1 MKLDIKKTLSLSI
14 QIWWRWIFNTW
25 KGGIFFSRVFRHP
38 LSQKFCVGKIRRD
51 EIILNLLSE
60 LDMINGH
67 IFNRGEHC
75 YRDSPPSVVREQFHC
90 SKHRGWHAPE
100 SQRLARLRTVSA
112 IQVSF
117 MQESSAHIRNQE
129 LSSPVIYRMFPI
141 NFRDFKRQIFFS
153 FRELIFKGK
162 IYFESLYEKTSIT
175 NLSIILN
182 KLFICKVSLQNKFV
196 MYIFT
201 CI

>member
-60 LDMINGH
+60 LDVINGH

-100 SQRLARLRTVSA
+100 S
-112 IQVSF
+112 
-117 MQESSAHIRNQE
+117 
-129 LSSPVIYRMFPI
+129 
-141 NFRDFKRQIFFS
+141 
-153 FRELIFKGK
+153 
-162 IYFESLYEKTSIT
+162 
-175 NLSIILN
+175 
-182 KLFICKVSLQNKFV
+182 
-196 MYIFT
+196 
-201 CI
+201 